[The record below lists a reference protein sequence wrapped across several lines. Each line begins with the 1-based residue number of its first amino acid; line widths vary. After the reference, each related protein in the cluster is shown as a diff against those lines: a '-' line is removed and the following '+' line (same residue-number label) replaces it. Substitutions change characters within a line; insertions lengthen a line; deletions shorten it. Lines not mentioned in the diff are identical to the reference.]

1 MVKNKYIILSFLL
14 LAWTIIVAHSIV
26 PHHHHSGNLQTDCSS
41 CHSHNE
47 MVSEMSEIH
56 DCDHDCNDHAC
67 HFHVDVLTKVSV
79 DNIFLVNTPD
89 TFFKY
94 LSFTETNNYSLYI
107 EFVSDQ
113 ISNSNHLRGPPHK
126 A

>member
-1 MVKNKYIILSFLL
+1 MPKNRFVILSFLF

-26 PHHHHSGNLQTDCSS
+26 PHHHHSENLQTDCSS

-47 MVSEMSEIH
+47 IVSEMSEIH

-67 HFHVDVLTKVSV
+67 HFHVDVLTKISV
-79 DNIFLVNTPD
+79 DNIFIVDTENT
-89 TFFKY
+89 FLNY
-94 LSFTETNNYSLYI
+94 LSFSEINKNNFNTNFVFEDIPKSNY
-107 EFVSDQ
+107 
-113 ISNSNHLRGPPHK
+113 LRGPPHK